1 MKNDFYFLVVELDG
15 LTYNIAFLKLINFT
29 LSYSKAKIYLNTT
42 QKDVLTSILVFI
54 QQVSLRIQRQI
65 NRNIIMVL
73 NKKLLTLTTLQDSF
87 VKARQIL
94 NRFINNTYVN
104 STEEMSSRIIQ
115 ILFNFT
121 TLLSSFGKFS
131 LKPSNDK

>member
-1 MKNDFYFLVVELDG
+1 MELDG

-104 STEEMSSRIIQ
+104 TYVNSTEEMSSRIIQ

>member
-1 MKNDFYFLVVELDG
+1 MQNDFYFLVVELDG
-15 LTYNIAFLKLINFT
+15 LTYNIAVLKLINFT

>member
-65 NRNIIMVL
+65 NKNIIMVL

>member
-104 STEEMSSRIIQ
+104 SSEEMSSRIIQ

>member
-1 MKNDFYFLVVELDG
+1 MQNDFYFLVVELDG

-65 NRNIIMVL
+65 NKNIIMVL